1 MNKRFGVP
9 NKKIGITTIYVP
21 LNIESRTD
29 LVAVIGD
36 LTFVKEED
44 SSFISVFMGT
54 RAENEKW
61 LEDIYF
67 DEEADIKDLDD
78 LKILAT
84 NWYFDNVEIIKPLEE
99 E

>member
-1 MNKRFGVP
+1 MNKRLGIP
-9 NKKIGITTIYVP
+9 NKKIGITTTFVP
-21 LNIESRTD
+21 LNIESHTD

-67 DEEADIKDLDD
+67 DEDIKNLDD

-84 NWYFDNVEIIKPLEE
+84 NWYFNNVEIIKPLEE